1 MPTLLTFY
9 HEHQHNGHFGAMLSM
24 YPLAIFFTF
33 IYICL
38 VLHWYFIHLVLQLS
52 LLQPVN
58 NKKDNGLVF
67 CMFEIVVSYLS
78 DKDFLIWYSFCLS
91 LQAAYY
97 ICTAVS
103 NLGIV
108 TKNMH
113 FAQST
118 KTLKWSGVLRSKY
131 FSYCFTF
138 INLV

>member
-1 MPTLLTFY
+1 MNINIMAILGPCYQCTLLQF
-9 HEHQHNGHFGAMLSM
+9 
-24 YPLAIFFTF
+24 FFTF

-38 VLHWYFIHLVLQLS
+38 VLHWYFIHLVLTLS

-58 NKKDNGLVF
+58 NKKDNSLVF
-67 CMFEIVVSYLS
+67 CMFEIGVICLIKFFSYGIL
-78 DKDFLIWYSFCLS
+78 FVIQPGLS
-91 LQAAYY
+91 LEAVYY
-97 ICTAVS
+97 ISTAVS